1 MALNAKMPAPAGK
14 GGRQAQPKASS
25 NPSKAESRTNL
36 KTTFGT
42 PKKQK

>member
-1 MALNAKMPAPAGK
+1 MALNTKMPPSAGK
-14 GGRQAQPKASS
+14 PGRNNSPKASA
-25 NPSKAESRTNL
+25 NPAKAESRANL

>member
-1 MALNAKMPAPAGK
+1 MTNKPVKNTP
-14 GGRQAQPKASS
+14 PKAS
-25 NPSKAESRTNL
+25 PSPAKAESRANL